1 MLQSHSNLKYSVPL
15 FLASGEFLNDSL
27 FLITL
32 SYVVLLSP
40 LPSLV
45 PSPLLTG
52 LTPPSDL
59 TPNSCTR
66 LFISLVSSGLD
77 YTSGVSHP
85 SSVQGIFLKRNFGA
99 CIQNQKIYP
108 LCLIRGLGL
117 ELPSTQSEKR
127 KYQLQRLL
135 YLYIQNKPVV
145 IQHKHNFSWHR
156 KLSHGS
162 R

>member
-1 MLQSHSNLKYSVPL
+1 MSNHAYVPLFYTNGSNLLSSFNHISLRSFHTGAYSVPL

-99 CIQNQKIYP
+99 CI
-108 LCLIRGLGL
+108 
-117 ELPSTQSEKR
+117 
-127 KYQLQRLL
+127 
-135 YLYIQNKPVV
+135 
-145 IQHKHNFSWHR
+145 
-156 KLSHGS
+156 
-162 R
+162 